1 MISINQERFTEDKI
15 CLVTAQN
22 NHDSNFALSCKLV
35 RSPMVEGFEIYNF
48 FYLTGN
54 INTGLS
60 GSQVKKETFMLGV
73 VADPVALAKYR
84 L

>member
-1 MISINQERFTEDKI
+1 
-15 CLVTAQN
+15 
-22 NHDSNFALSCKLV
+22 
-35 RSPMVEGFEIYNF
+35 MVEGFEIYNF

>member
-1 MISINQERFTEDKI
+1 MSCYGAEQSRFELLKGP
-15 CLVTAQN
+15 L
-22 NHDSNFALSCKLV
+22 SFALSCKLV